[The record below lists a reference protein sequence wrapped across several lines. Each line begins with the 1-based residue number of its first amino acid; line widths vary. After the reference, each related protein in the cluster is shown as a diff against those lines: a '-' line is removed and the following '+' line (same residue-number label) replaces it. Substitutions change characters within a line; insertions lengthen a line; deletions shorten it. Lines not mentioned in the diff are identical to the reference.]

1 MLTVPSVSQ
10 HKLKYNPVL
19 KNGRSGKGQVV
30 LTTLTALCVSLKI
43 QVSGILFNNLEAAAH
58 PLPTVPPCHNLG
70 APAWSTHLRSFSPR
84 KPAGPV
90 RAMAPTCGTN
100 LGHQPA
106 VQVPIKPLTQTS
118 VQVSTFQ
125 VSSFLLSF

>member
-1 MLTVPSVSQ
+1 MEDQ
-10 HKLKYNPVL
+10 EKDKL
-19 KNGRSGKGQVV
+19 SG
-30 LTTLTALCVSLKI
+30 TTLTALCVSLKI

-90 RAMAPTCGTN
+90 RAMAPTCGSSP
-100 LGHQPA
+100 HQA
-106 VQVPIKPLTQTS
+106 ADSDLSSSFNFSSFKFLNFKLLC
-118 VQVSTFQ
+118 FQ
-125 VSSFLLSF
+125 VDKLSSQARSHIPD